1 MSRRLLGLCL
11 TALVATATACSGG
24 TDSADEATLNVFAA
38 SSLTSVFTELET
50 QFERDHEG
58 VDVALSFDSSTTL
71 ATQIR
76 SGAPADVLATADQ
89 PSMQILVDAD
99 MNAERPVP
107 FAANTMAIVTPER
120 NPAAIEDIDDLN
132 GTDFVVCDPSAP
144 CGAVAARILRDAG
157 ITTRPVSLEDKATA
171 VLSKVTLGEV
181 DAGIVYVTDAQT
193 AGTDVTRVDI
203 PRSLNE
209 VTPYYMSVVRD
220 SQNAD
225 LASDWA
231 SLVES
236 EAGQDLLASAGFLP
250 P

>member
-1 MSRRLLGLCL
+1 MMRPLLRGGVATLI
-11 TALVATATACSGG
+11 ATATACGSG
-24 TDSADEATLNVFAA
+24 TDSAGEATLTVFAA

-50 QFERDHEG
+50 EFERDRDG

-89 PSMQILVDAD
+89 ESMQILVDAD
-99 MNAERPVP
+99 LNAEQPVP
-107 FAANTMAIVTPER
+107 FAANTMAIVTPEP
-120 NPAAIEDIDDLN
+120 NPAAIEDIGDLN
-132 GTDFVVCDPSAP
+132 GTDFVACDPAAP
-144 CGAVAARILRDAG
+144 CGAVAARILRNAA
-157 ITTRPVSLEDKATA
+157 ITTTPVSLEDKATA
-171 VLSKVTLGEV
+171 VLSKVALGEV

-193 AGTDVTRVDI
+193 AGTDITRVDL

-209 VTPYYMSVVRD
+209 VTPYYISVVKD
-220 SQNAD
+220 SAQAD
-225 LASDWA
+225 LASDWIE
-231 SLVES
+231 LVES

>member
-1 MSRRLLGLCL
+1 MRRPLLRLGL
-11 TALVATATACSGG
+11 TAVIATATACGSG
-24 TDSADEATLNVFAA
+24 TDNARDTTLTVFAA

-50 QFERDHEG
+50 EFERDRDG

-107 FAANTMAIVTPER
+107 FAANTMAIVTPQR
-120 NPAAIEDIDDLN
+120 NPAAIEDIADLN

-144 CGAVAARILRDAG
+144 CGAVAAQILRNAG
-157 ITTRPVSLEDKATA
+157 ITTTPVSLEDKATA

-181 DAGIVYVTDAQT
+181 DAGIVYVTDART
-193 AGTDVTRVDI
+193 AEAEVTHVDI

-209 VTPYYMSVVRD
+209 VTPYYISVVEG
-220 SQNAD
+220 SGNAD
-225 LASDWA
+225 LASDWIA
-231 SLVES
+231 LVES
-236 EAGQDLLASAGFLP
+236 QAGQDLLASAGFLAP
-250 P
+250 